1 MATELRRW
9 LTKQPR
15 PALVVGTDEN
25 GTEHKVKISEQ
36 RGRWKD
42 AEAILSRCVTLE
54 AFAEDG
60 TSIRVCDLAGD
71 GGAPTEHKA
80 QSKEEHTLAV
90 FARLL
95 AEAYTNGAKSNE
107 DAYRLGFEQ
116 QREVLGLVQS
126 RLAVLEQAW
135 HRLLMA
141 QQPPGDGDPNAPLV
155 AMVLAQAFG
164 MNPEAMRAA
173 AAATTVG
180 ATVAPKAKPTNG
192 KK

>member
-25 GTEHKVKISEQ
+25 GVEHKVKISDQ

-42 AEAILSRCVTLE
+42 AEAILARCVTLE
-54 AFAEDG
+54 AFDAEG
-60 TSIRVCDLAGD
+60 SSLRVCDLAGD
-71 GGAPTEHKA
+71 GGAPTEHKPA
-80 QSKEEHTLAV
+80 SKDEQTLCT

-95 AEAYTNGAKSNE
+95 GDAYTNGAKSNE

-116 QREVLGLVQS
+116 QREVLGLVQA
-126 RLAVLEQAW
+126 RLAVLEQSW
-135 HRLLMA
+135 HRLLMS
-141 QQPPGDGDPNAPLV
+141 QQPPGADGDPNNGLV

-164 MNPEAMRAA
+164 MTPAAMQAVQQAA
-173 AAATTVG
+173 AAPG
-180 ATVAPKAKPTNG
+180 AAKPTNG